1 MARSASGLWLAIVPC
16 TACSTC
22 CAWALIKAGFI
33 ILVLRYGQDTG
44 LFAAYIKSSQ
54 RALFVPGDTLSSTL
68 SKNVTEIRVRA

>member
-1 MARSASGLWLAIVPC
+1 MARSAPGLWLATVPC

-44 LFAAYIKSSQ
+44 LLAAYMKRLQ
-54 RALFVPGDTLSSTL
+54 RALFAPGDTLSSAFPET
-68 SKNVTEIRVRA
+68 

>member
-1 MARSASGLWLAIVPC
+1 MARSAVGLWLAIVPC

-44 LFAAYIKSSQ
+44 LFAAYMKRLQ
-54 RALFVPGDTLSSTL
+54 RALFAPRDTLSSAIL
-68 SKNVTEIRVRA
+68 RIVT